1 MLHAPPRPVAALALA
16 MLLAGAGCAT
26 QSVAPQSHPPASG
39 HQPASAG
46 SPGSTPAKHHRRH
59 GRPAA
64 FHAGPGWTV
73 RQARQAL
80 PALAV
85 RRPASMRG
93 YDRDRFGPAWEDVDG
108 DGCDTRDDILNRDLS
123 AKAWNDSAHCEVRR
137 GVLRDTYT
145 GRRIRFRR
153 GVETS
158 LAVQID
164 HIVALADAW
173 RTGAARW
180 TAGRRLAYANDPRVL
195 IAVDGPANEQKSDDD
210 ASQWLPPS
218 RRFRC
223 QYVADQ
229 VMVKSTYR
237 LWVTSAEKAAMTRVL
252 RSC

>member
-1 MLHAPPRPVAALALA
+1 M
-16 MLLAGAGCAT
+16 
-26 QSVAPQSHPPASG
+26 
-39 HQPASAG
+39 
-46 SPGSTPAKHHRRH
+46 
-59 GRPAA
+59 
-64 FHAGPGWTV
+64 
-73 RQARQAL
+73 
-80 PALAV
+80 
-85 RRPASMRG
+85 
-93 YDRDRFGPAWEDVDG
+93 
-108 DGCDTRDDILNRDLS
+108 
-123 AKAWNDSAHCEVRR
+123 
-137 GVLRDTYT
+137 LRDTYT

-237 LWVTSAEKAAMTRVL
+237 LWVTSAENAAMAARAPRLLAAGHSGATRASGRAPRRL
-252 RSC
+252 RWSRPGSSSLAANAATTSR